1 MKVKTNTIA
10 LFGTSADPP
19 TLGHEALLNE
29 LTKIFPKVITWA
41 SDNPDKN
48 HHISLIKR
56 TQLLRILV
64 KKICHP
70 NLELVQELSSPR
82 TIHTLKK
89 AFQLWPNASYSFVIG
104 SDLATQ
110 VPKWLKAKSI
120 LKQASIAIAIRDGW
134 PISDKQ
140 LEEIKKLGGKIDVLP
155 FDIPES
161 SSSRF
166 RESPQEALLPQE
178 LIPLLLKEN
187 LYGLGDSNN
196 RS

>member
-1 MKVKTNTIA
+1 MNPKINSIA

-19 TLGHEALLNE
+19 TLGHKALLNE

-64 KKICHP
+64 KKISHP

-89 AFQLWPNASYSFVIG
+89 AIQLWPNASLSFVIG

-140 LEEIKKLGGKIDVLP
+140 LEEIKKLGGKIVVLP

>member
-1 MKVKTNTIA
+1 MKPKINSIA

-19 TLGHEALLNE
+19 TIGHKALLNE

-64 KKICHP
+64 KKISHP

-89 AFQLWPNASYSFVIG
+89 AIQLWPNASLSFVIG

-120 LKQASIAIAIRDGW
+120 LNQASIAIAIRDGW
-134 PISDKQ
+134 PICDQQ
-140 LEEIKKLGGKIDVLP
+140 LKEIKKLGGEIDLLP
-155 FDIPES
+155 FHIPKS
-161 SSSRF
+161 SS
-166 RESPQEALLPQE
+166 
-178 LIPLLLKEN
+178 
-187 LYGLGDSNN
+187 
-196 RS
+196 